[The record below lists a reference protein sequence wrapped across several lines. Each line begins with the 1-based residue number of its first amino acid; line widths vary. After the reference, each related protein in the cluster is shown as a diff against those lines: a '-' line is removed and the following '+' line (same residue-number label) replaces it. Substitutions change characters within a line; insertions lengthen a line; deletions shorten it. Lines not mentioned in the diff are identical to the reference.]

1 MQSFAEQHANFQC
14 HLHFSE
20 KPAQPGMCSGFVHEA
35 VREGLLRTYLDIG
48 ALEFYVCGP
57 PGMLSATRTM
67 LRSLGVD
74 DANVAYD
81 DFKI

>member
-1 MQSFAEQHANFQC
+1 
-14 HLHFSE
+14 
-20 KPAQPGMCSGFVHEA
+20 
-35 VREGLLRTYLDIG
+35 VREGLLRTYPDIG
-48 ALEFYVCGP
+48 TLEFYVCGP
-57 PGMLSATRTM
+57 PAMLSATRTM